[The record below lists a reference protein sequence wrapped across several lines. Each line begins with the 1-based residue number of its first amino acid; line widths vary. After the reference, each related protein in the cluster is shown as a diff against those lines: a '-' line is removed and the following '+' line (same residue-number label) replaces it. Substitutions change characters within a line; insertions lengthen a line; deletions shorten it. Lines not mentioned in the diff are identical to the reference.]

1 MKLFGWKA
9 GREGARPVLA
19 RVGVAGVSSLGAWPP
34 SYEAQVR
41 AGYATNPVVQRAVRL
56 VAEGVVD
63 APLAASDPALAALR
77 GGRWGRRCSPAGGRI
92 CCYMAGLGLA

>member
-1 MKLFGWKA
+1 MRRLHLAPIALAAALALFVA
-9 GREGARPVLA
+9 GCGT
-19 RVGVAGVSSLGAWPP
+19 RVGAHRV
-34 SYEAQVR
+34 
-41 AGYATNPVVQRAVRL
+41 